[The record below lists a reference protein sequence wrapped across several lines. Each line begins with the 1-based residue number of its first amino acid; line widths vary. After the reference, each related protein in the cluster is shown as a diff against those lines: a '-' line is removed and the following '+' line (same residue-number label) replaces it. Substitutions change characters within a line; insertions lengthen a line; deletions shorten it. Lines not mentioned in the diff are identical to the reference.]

1 MESGV
6 RTEEGD
12 WTLWERMSIYVCVSQ
27 KDRRMNLNLFLLWD
41 ACSGRWGRVRWVR
54 GRWGWSHPSFFQ
66 TPTILA
72 CDAHPLAP
80 WKLMGETSGGNQYLA
95 ATGNWCSRSDKHNKA
110 KHCAV
115 AVNSILIGQQRSLR
129 LAQPFTWDFSPSP
142 SSFFSASET
151 PPPTGPWTDMKR

>member
-1 MESGV
+1 MHVVGGGV
-6 RTEEGD
+6 GLGGLGVGGAGGAD
-12 WTLWERMSIYVCVSQ
+12 
-27 KDRRMNLNLFLLWD
+27 
-41 ACSGRWGRVRWVR
+41 
-54 GRWGWSHPSFFQ
+54 P
-66 TPTILA
+66 ILA
-72 CDAHPLAP
+72 FSKRPQYWHAMLTPQTP